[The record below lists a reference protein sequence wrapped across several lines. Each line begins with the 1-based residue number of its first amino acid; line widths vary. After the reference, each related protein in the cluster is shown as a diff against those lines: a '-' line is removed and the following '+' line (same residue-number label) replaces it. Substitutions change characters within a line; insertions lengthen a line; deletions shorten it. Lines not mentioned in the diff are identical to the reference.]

1 MSAQVLNEPCG
12 IIQNERVNC
21 ARVRSGGL
29 IPSPYTVMSEE
40 RWLRD
45 STLAPAL
52 FALISSSFLPS
63 LQNSF
68 VFRCGRTQP
77 GVRTSAPATL
87 HLICSGRS
95 GASRV
100 IKEHVSISVCIPQTL
115 HVWFEWCNL
124 AATGGIK
131 LGIFFP
137 LNEIRVNCACVAED
151 PVQCGISW
159 EPGTHFTDKG
169 QIVPIYKNTQKHTKN
184 PC

>member
-63 LQNSF
+63 LRNSF

-100 IKEHVSISVCIPQTL
+100 IREHVSISVCIPQTL

-124 AATGGIK
+124 AATGASN
-131 LGIFFP
+131 LVFFFLWMRLESIAP
-137 LNEIRVNCACVAED
+137 VLLRIPSNAE
-151 PVQCGISW
+151 S
-159 EPGTHFTDKG
+159 PGN
-169 QIVPIYKNTQKHTKN
+169 QERILQTKVR
-184 PC
+184 